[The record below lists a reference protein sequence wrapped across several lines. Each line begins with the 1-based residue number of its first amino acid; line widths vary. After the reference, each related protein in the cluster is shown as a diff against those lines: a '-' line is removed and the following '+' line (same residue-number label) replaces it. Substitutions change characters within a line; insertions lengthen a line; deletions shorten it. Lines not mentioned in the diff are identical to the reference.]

1 MKEQEAVKGKSGDPN
16 VQLGKTKSVRLK
28 EWEVKGKETT
38 QL

>member
-16 VQLGKTKSVRLK
+16 VQGKTKSVRLK